1 MSGSQMSGPQMSG
14 PQMSGRKCPFCL
26 RPQVSGPQ
34 MSGRKC
40 LSRKYSGKISSIEI
54 SIENLDRSV
63 LYKGVATKS
72 GISDTRVSCDE
83 NCTIIELPAH
93 FPSSGRVVDT
103 LAACDCF
110 IAGIVPFLNAGN
122 GLLKALKKA
131 TFLAGESVGQRGLLL
146 VMGCFGCRVS

>member
-1 MSGSQMSGPQMSG
+1 MSEPQMSA
-14 PQMSGRKCPFCL
+14 
-26 RPQVSGPQ
+26 
-34 MSGRKC
+34 
-40 LSRKYSGKISSIEI
+40 
-54 SIENLDRSV
+54 NLQWFH
-63 LYKGVATKS
+63 LKGVATKS

-131 TFLAGESVGQRGLLL
+131 TFLAGESVGQRGLLVKVVAFISSSWAVL
-146 VMGCFGCRVS
+146 AVACRKRWVPG